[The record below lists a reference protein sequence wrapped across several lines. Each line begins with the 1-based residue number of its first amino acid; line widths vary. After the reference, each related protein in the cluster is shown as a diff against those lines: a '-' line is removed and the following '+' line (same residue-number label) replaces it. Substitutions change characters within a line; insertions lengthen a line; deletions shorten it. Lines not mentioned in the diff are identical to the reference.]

1 MASKV
6 YSNYTESGSPWLGQ
20 IPGHWSVKK
29 LKFLA
34 VVQPS
39 NVDKKTIDGEEPV
52 LLCNYTDVY
61 KNEYIDSRLEFM
73 SATATSTEIEK
84 FSTDIGDVIVTK
96 DSEDPS
102 DIAIP
107 ACISEKIDGL
117 LCGYHLTQIKP
128 IDLDGRYL
136 LRLFQSKGFNAQFI
150 ILANGVTRFGLPQY
164 AISNAYSCTPPMPE
178 QKGIARFLDFKTAQ
192 IDALIGKQKTLLDK
206 LAEKRTAL
214 ISHAVTKGL
223 DPSVSMK
230 DSGVEWLGSVPS
242 HWKRG
247 VKLNY
252 LAAQKRNSF
261 VNGPFGSDLLS
272 SELTDDGIP
281 VIYSGDV
288 KPNRF
293 YRKSSSYV
301 TTEKAEQLNFCRVDP
316 GDLLLAKVGDPPG
329 DAAIYPSDAPSGI
342 VTQDVVRIKLN
353 NEIVDTQYLTFLL
366 NSTYGRFVVRTVSV
380 EATRGRFSLGDFKS
394 LRLVMPPLH
403 EQREIVKIVVSHISP
418 ILNLEDKVIESI
430 KKLQE
435 YRSTLITNAVT
446 GKIDVRDFSIPE
458 NCESQQTECA

>member
-1 MASKV
+1 MTSKV

-20 IPGHWSVKK
+20 IPSHWSVKK

-39 NVDKKTIDGEEPV
+39 NVDKKAIDGEEPV

-61 KNEYIDSRLEFM
+61 KNEYIGSRLEFM

-136 LRLFQSKGFNAQFI
+136 FRLFQSKGFNAQFI
-150 ILANGVTRFGLPQY
+150 ISANGVTRFGLPQH
-164 AISNAYSCTPPMPE
+164 AISNAYSCMPPMPE
-178 QKGIARFLDFKTAQ
+178 QKGIANFLDFKTAQ
-192 IDALIGKQKTLLDK
+192 IDTLISKQKVLLDK

-223 DPSVSMK
+223 DPSVKMK
-230 DSGVEWLGSVPS
+230 DSGVEWLGEIPSTWNVTRLRFLVKISGGMTPRTNKPEYWGGDIPWVSPKDMKRDAINNSIDTLTEQALLDTGISLYEPNNVLIVVRGMILAHTFPVAINTVSVT
-242 HWKRG
+242 
-247 VKLNY
+247 
-252 LAAQKRNSF
+252 
-261 VNGPFGSDLLS
+261 VNQDMKVLS
-272 SELTDDGIP
+272 TSLDCEYI
-281 VIYSGDV
+281 S
-288 KPNRF
+288 
-293 YRKSSSYV
+293 
-301 TTEKAEQLNFCRVDP
+301 
-316 GDLLLAKVGDPPG
+316 LLLKGIEGLILSVVEESAHGTKVLRTDVFKNIYLPVPPRG
-329 DAAIYPSDAPSGI
+329 EQKSI
-342 VTQDVVRIKLN
+342 VKEIKK
-353 NEIVDTQYLTFLL
+353 LTFLIDQQINRISL
-366 NSTYGRFVVRTVSV
+366 LI
-380 EATRGRFSLGDFKS
+380 TR
-394 LRLVMPPLH
+394 
-403 EQREIVKIVVSHISP
+403 
-418 ILNLEDKVIESI
+418 
-430 KKLQE
+430 LQE

-446 GKIDVRDFSIPE
+446 GKIDVRDFSILKQR
-458 NCESQQTECA
+458 ESQQTECA